1 MSLASTHTNLR
12 FFNVGDYVVD
22 RNLGSGTSSGGHGDG
37 EYALVLGRSH
47 ALERAHIGELGVGDN
62 HADGLSGIHGG
73 AAADGDDVV
82 GAAGLE
88 GGYAGLYVFDGGVG
102 LNVGVNLVSQTRA
115 VQYVSNLLGYAELDQ
130 IGVGADKR
138 LLNAMSL
145 RLVGDYRNGALA
157 MIRNTVKNYTIS
169 H

>member
-1 MSLASTHTNLR
+1 MK
-12 FFNVGDYVVD
+12 
-22 RNLGSGTSSGGHGDG
+22 
-37 EYALVLGRSH
+37 
-47 ALERAHIGELGVGDN
+47 
-62 HADGLSGIHGG
+62 
-73 AAADGDDVV
+73 
-82 GAAGLE
+82 
-88 GGYAGLYVFDGGVG
+88 
-102 LNVGVNLVSQTRA
+102 
-115 VQYVSNLLGYAELDQ
+115 YVSNLLGYAELDQ